1 MEDDTESEESSLDDR
16 ETEDDHEAAPEG
28 AEEVGDAAD
37 VEGAQRSDAEA
48 SASPEEL
55 RTMAAAFS
63 AEGAQ
68 LLRKGELQEAQNR
81 LLRGQAMLERV
92 GATGDTMTWTDAQ
105 REKQRALAALQAEV
119 AGNLGICYRR
129 LKDFGQAIH
138 QLQLALKFHQVRFE
152 NCEGK
157 VEAPDLR
164 TLVAAHLNLASCHL
178 ESEAPEAAL
187 KHASTA
193 AQLSGQVLTRTAD
206 SIGEVPAEPT
216 ENDFAML
223 AVSFHKVAEA
233 HEALKEWG
241 KAVFAHT
248 QAREV
253 VQRSLG
259 SAHPL
264 AQSLAKCRP
273 QVPMRSPSR
282 QTNRQSEFLD
292 VYAANIGRSTGC
304 PMLRPGKG
312 QQVLPAIPRGA
323 RGKPF
328 MKTTEAL
335 GFELSGYE
343 ISQTDFPS
351 WPPETSSNEEKEW
364 YAMARALRHEAPP
377 LPKLAIKQE
386 PVVDNFPAIPP
397 PSRGIL
403 SRRSRQS

>member
-1 MEDDTESEESSLDDR
+1 MDDSESEESSDERDAEGDGLDNV
-16 ETEDDHEAAPEG
+16 PEG
-28 AEEVGDAAD
+28 AEDIGDAAD
-37 VEGAQRSDAEA
+37 ADAAQRSPEDAEA

-55 RTMAAAFS
+55 RAMASAYA

-92 GATGDTMTWTDAQ
+92 EMRSDTMMWTDVQ
-105 REKQRALAALQAEV
+105 REKQRALALLQADV

-129 LKDFGQAIH
+129 LKDFGQTIH
-138 QLQLALKFHQVRFE
+138 QLQLALKFREIRFE
-152 NCEGK
+152 NSESK
-157 VEAPDLR
+157 VEASDLR
-164 TLVAAHLNLASCHL
+164 TLVAAHLNLASCYL
-178 ESEAPEAAL
+178 ESEAPDAAL

-193 AQLSGQVLTRTAD
+193 AQLSGQVLTRTPD
-206 SIGEVPAEPT
+206 SIGDVPAEPT

-241 KAVFAHT
+241 KAIFAHT

-259 SAHPL
+259 SSHPL

-273 QVPMRSPSR
+273 QVPTRCPSR

-312 QQVLPAIPRGA
+312 QKVLPSIPRGA

-328 MKTTEAL
+328 MTTEAL

-343 ISQTDFPS
+343 ISEHDFPS

-403 SRRSRQS
+403 NRRSR

>member
-1 MEDDTESEESSLDDR
+1 MIPSPKKAAMREMQKANDSKIKRYQQDIGDT
-16 ETEDDHEAAPEG
+16 A
-28 AEEVGDAAD
+28 DADA
-37 VEGAQRSDAEA
+37 AQRSPEDAEA

-55 RTMAAAFS
+55 RAMASAYA

-92 GATGDTMTWTDAQ
+92 EMRSDTMMWTDVQ
-105 REKQRALAALQAEV
+105 REKQRALALLQADV

-138 QLQLALKFHQVRFE
+138 QLQLALKFREIRFE
-152 NCEGK
+152 NSESK
-157 VEAPDLR
+157 VEASDLR
-164 TLVAAHLNLASCHL
+164 TLVAAHLNLASCYL
-178 ESEAPEAAL
+178 ESEAPDAAL

-193 AQLSGQVLTRTAD
+193 AQLSGQVLTRTPD
-206 SIGEVPAEPT
+206 SIGDVPAEPT

-241 KAVFAHT
+241 KAIFAHT

-259 SAHPL
+259 SSHPL

-273 QVPMRSPSR
+273 QVPTRCPPDRQTGSPSSWMFMPP
-282 QTNRQSEFLD
+282 TLGEVLD
-292 VYAANIGRSTGC
+292 VRC
-304 PMLRPGKG
+304 F
-312 QQVLPAIPRGA
+312 GA

-328 MKTTEAL
+328 MTTEAL

-343 ISQTDFPS
+343 ISEHDFPS

-403 SRRSRQS
+403 NRRSR